1 MFIFLNFLKLFTHLD
16 LFSFFTIH
24 HVQSF
29 YDKLGFNIFKSKAQD
44 SEERNRWVSALEDT
58 IFRHTY
64 KRKFFKK
71 LEKVPTIEEY
81 QRRLNETNLYLTI
94 LNDQIK
100 IIDDKIFNSGIENDE
115 QQLVDIKVK
124 TLTLID
130 SIKHTI
136 LLLELTKVRL
146 NFE

>member
-1 MFIFLNFLKLFTHLD
+1 M
-16 LFSFFTIH
+16 
-24 HVQSF
+24 
-29 YDKLGFNIFKSKAQD
+29 
-44 SEERNRWVSALEDT
+44 SALEDT

-71 LEKVPTIEEY
+71 LERVPTIEEY
-81 QRRLNETNLYLTI
+81 QRKLNETNLYLTI

-100 IIDDKIFNSGIENDE
+100 IIDDKIFNSGVEKDE
-115 QQLVDIKVK
+115 EQLVDIKVK

-136 LLLELTKVRL
+136 LLLELTKVSLCETIKLSLSSSMTNHPLAHTHRTP
-146 NFE
+146 

>member
-1 MFIFLNFLKLFTHLD
+1 MDSNGWLHHTNLS
-16 LFSFFTIH
+16 FSPRT
-24 HVQSF
+24 
-29 YDKLGFNIFKSKAQD
+29 AQD

-71 LEKVPTIEEY
+71 LERVPTIEEY
-81 QRRLNETNLYLTI
+81 QRKLNETNLYLTI

-100 IIDDKIFNSGIENDE
+100 IIDDKIFNSGIEKDE
-115 QQLVDIKVK
+115 EQLVDIKVK

-136 LLLELTKVRL
+136 LLLELTKVSGL
-146 NFE
+146 GSDF